1 MRAFIYLEKLEN
13 WDRNDR
19 ERKTN
24 CRARIYPLGR
34 IQDECGPKKA
44 SFNKDK
50 ETTERAGLR
59 MQIR

>member
-1 MRAFIYLEKLEN
+1 LEKLEN